1 MPQVTQEQV
10 EAEARAI
17 LREKLKRM
25 PWHSGLPPAERKRLI
40 QEDVD
45 RWWHLEVAEAARRLL
60 DRLG

>member
-1 MPQVTQEQV
+1 MPEVTQKQV

-25 PWHSGLPPAERKRLI
+25 PWHRDLPPAERKRLI

-45 RWWHLEVAEAARRLL
+45 RWLHLEVAEAVRRLL